1 MPPSSSAA
9 ERNARTVR
17 TRIWDL
23 PTRFFHWLLAMTV
36 TGALATGLLG
46 VMEWHF
52 RLGYCVLA
60 LLLFRLVWGFIG
72 GRWSRFA
79 TFVHGP
85 RSIVAY
91 LRGRAH
97 PDHLIGHNPLGALSV
112 FAMLGLLAIQVTS
125 GLLADDAITYAGPLS
140 HKVSSAT
147 ASLATSWH
155 ATYGKWIVIA
165 LVVVHLL
172 AVAYYALVR
181 RQQLIGPM
189 LFGDKIVQANTSVV
203 PSRDDVTSRW
213 LALVLLAGC
222 AGFAFW
228 IASLRP

>member
-1 MPPSSSAA
+1 MPPSSSPPA
-9 ERNARTVR
+9 RDARTVR
-17 TRIWDL
+17 TRVWDL
-23 PTRFFHWLLAMTV
+23 PTRLFHWLLALTV
-36 TGALATGLLG
+36 TGVLATGLLG

-52 RLGYCVLA
+52 RLGYGVLA
-60 LLLFRLVWGFIG
+60 LLLFRLVWGFVG
-72 GRWSRFA
+72 GRWSRFG

-85 RSIVAY
+85 RSVVAY

-97 PDHLIGHNPLGALSV
+97 PDHLVGHNPLGALSV
-112 FAMLGLLAIQVTS
+112 FAMLGLLAIQVTT

-140 HKVSSAT
+140 HMVSSDT

-181 RQQLIGPM
+181 RQTLIGPM
-189 LFGDKIVQANTSVV
+189 LSGDKAVEAATGVA
-203 PSRDDVTSRW
+203 PSRDDVVSRCV
-213 LALVLLAGC
+213 ALVLFGAC
-222 AGFAFW
+222 VGFAFW